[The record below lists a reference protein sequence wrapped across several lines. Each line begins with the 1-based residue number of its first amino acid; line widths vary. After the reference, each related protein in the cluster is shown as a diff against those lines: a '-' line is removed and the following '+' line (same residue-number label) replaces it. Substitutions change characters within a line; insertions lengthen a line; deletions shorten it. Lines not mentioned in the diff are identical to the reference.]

1 MSTRHA
7 IWGALLLTASTVLAA
22 GCGAS
27 ASGSSGL
34 AGRVQA
40 VGAESQYANVIQQI
54 GGPYVSATGIMD
66 NPSVDPHTY
75 EASTRDAIL
84 IAKAG
89 LVVQNGLG
97 YDSFMNKLEGASQT
111 PHQIVIAVGAAL
123 GYGKTVENP
132 HLWYKPSTMP
142 KVAKLIAAALSKEMP
157 RHRRYFVRR
166 ATAFNQ
172 ALAPWH
178 QALNRVRSAY
188 HGAPVAVT
196 EPVADYML
204 QAAGLQVKTP
214 WDFQA
219 AIMNGT
225 DPSPQDVQIEENLL
239 KHHKVRLFVYNQQA
253 VDTTTNALLA
263 MARQHHI
270 PVVGVYEVMPLHY
283 SYQRWMT
290 AEVNAVYRALK
301 YGKSTVT
308 L

>member
-1 MSTRHA
+1 
-7 IWGALLLTASTVLAA
+7 
-22 GCGAS
+22 
-27 ASGSSGL
+27 
-34 AGRVQA
+34 
-40 VGAESQYANVIQQI
+40 
-54 GGPYVSATGIMD
+54 
-66 NPSVDPHTY
+66 
-75 EASTRDAIL
+75 
-84 IAKAG
+84 
-89 LVVQNGLG
+89 
-97 YDSFMNKLEGASQT
+97 
-111 PHQIVIAVGAAL
+111 
-123 GYGKTVENP
+123 
-132 HLWYKPSTMP
+132 
-142 KVAKLIAAALSKEMP
+142 
-157 RHRRYFVRR
+157 
-166 ATAFNQ
+166 
-172 ALAPWH
+172 
-178 QALNRVRSAY
+178 VRSAY

-239 KHHKVRLFVYNQQA
+239 KNHKVRLFVYNQQA